1 MNKYIFSELGYKVED
16 EHSLEMLIVD
26 LVKSQKYMNLNK
38 LLKAY
43 VKNNQT
49 TESLNSLSACIRN
62 VSKSL
67 YSRTDIE
74 DVFYCEKDW
83 AGRDMFLSESFSMA
97 YSARPKEVILSSSFK
112 NIIVSESDDST
123 ITSIG
128 EGCFV
133 FVLESDCT
141 VTVNGD
147 NCFVYVA
154 GDSNLVNIIG
164 NNSKAIFSGVD
175 NTLIIKGNS
184 KFKGLSDSDV
194 IFINDDESQYEVG
207 KIHNP
212 KFVKDLKFNTW
223 YRFGHEKGSFVEV
236 LPNQITY

>member
-1 MNKYIFSELGYKVED
+1 MNKDIFLELGYKVED
-16 EHSLEMLIVD
+16 EHSLEILILD
-26 LVKSQKYMNLNK
+26 LVKSQEYMKLDK
-38 LLKAY
+38 LLKVY

-62 VSKSL
+62 VTKSL
-67 YSRTDIE
+67 YSRIDIE

-83 AGRDMFLSESFSMA
+83 AGRDMLLSESFSIA

-123 ITSIG
+123 ITSVG

-133 FVLESDCT
+133 FILESDCT

-154 GDSNLVNIIG
+154 GDNNLVSIVG
-164 NNSKAIFSGVD
+164 NNSKVIFSGVD
-175 NTLIIKGNS
+175 NTLIIRGNS
-184 KFKGLSDSDV
+184 KFKGLSGSDV

-223 YRFGHEKGSFVEV
+223 YRFGYEKGSFVEV
-236 LPNQITY
+236 RSGQITY

>member
-1 MNKYIFSELGYKVED
+1 MNKDIFL
-16 EHSLEMLIVD
+16 D
-26 LVKSQKYMNLNK
+26 LVKSQEYMNLDK

-49 TESLNSLSACIRN
+49 TESLNSLSICIRN
-62 VSKSL
+62 AIKSL
-67 YSRTDIE
+67 SFNTDVEDIE
-74 DVFYCEKDW
+74 YCENNIDN
-83 AGRDMFLSESFSMA
+83 RDIFLSEPFSMA
-97 YSARPKEVILSSSFK
+97 YSLSRNQVILSSSYK
-112 NIIVSESDDST
+112 NIVVSESDNST

-141 VTVNGD
+141 VTVKGD

-154 GDSNLVNIIG
+154 GDNNLVNIVG
-164 NNSKAIFSGVD
+164 NNSKAIFSGVN

-184 KFKGLSDSDV
+184 KFKGLSGSDV
-194 IFINDDESQYEVG
+194 IFINDNESQYEVG

-223 YRFGHEKGSFVEV
+223 YRFGYEKGSFVEV
-236 LPNQITY
+236 PPGQITY